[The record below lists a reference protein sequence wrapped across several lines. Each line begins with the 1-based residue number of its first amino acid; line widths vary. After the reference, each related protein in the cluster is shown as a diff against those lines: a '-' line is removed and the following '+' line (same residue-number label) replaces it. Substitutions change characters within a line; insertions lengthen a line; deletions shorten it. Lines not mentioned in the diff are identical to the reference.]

1 MGMNEI
7 KTVLGSAWLLLSD
20 GIDIKQ
26 GCWGLVCHVVCLIT
40 ATLTETKKKKKR
52 RELKY
57 NKFFML
63 IGKIRLEKKKI
74 PEEFLFSI

>member
-26 GCWGLVCHVVCLIT
+26 GCWGLVSHVVCLIT
-40 ATLTETKKKKKR
+40 ATLTETKKKKKKKR
-52 RELKY
+52 
-57 NKFFML
+57 
-63 IGKIRLEKKKI
+63 IKI
-74 PEEFLFSI
+74 